1 MYQQIKWLQDYLHFT
16 NYVSAAMLYLKENYF
31 LLDELKQDHIK
42 HRILGH
48 WGTVPGI
55 NLIYGALNVFL
66 QENNVNIT
74 LINGSGHGAP
84 AILSGLF
91 VEGTLESYYPELYK
105 RNLEGLGNLI
115 HNFSWPSG
123 FPSHTSPMVPGTL
136 HEGGELGYSL
146 ATAFGVAF
154 DNPNNLIVCIVGDGE
169 TETAT
174 LSASWQSFKF
184 LNPILDGSVLPIV
197 HLNGYKISCPTI
209 FGTMSNQEL
218 TNYFKGL
225 GLHPIL
231 IDQYSSENFLEETI
245 SSIETAYNL
254 IEKIKADFSSDE
266 NIRPKWPVIILKNKK
281 GWTGPK
287 KGSKHLNYENVED
300 NNLSHGIPLQYPK
313 TDTEEFEILKL
324 WLESYNFK
332 RFIKHGELD
341 FEFFEYLPKLS
352 LRIGLSKLVNKP
364 YEPLKLPSID
374 TESIRI
380 MKRGERPEKRM
391 EFVAEYLRDI
401 ILENNPINNF
411 RIFSPDESESN
422 ALSALFAATDRIYMW
437 PLRDHDKYFS
447 KEGHIMEILSENVL
461 QGWYTGYVLS
471 GRHGVLISYEA
482 FLNIISSQID
492 QHIKFLKHSQKVPW
506 RNDVPSINLIATSV
520 LWRQEHNGFT
530 HQNPTLINSLLT
542 KYFENVNIYFPV
554 DVNTLLATLET
565 TLSSKNGV
573 NLIVSGKRDMP
584 QWLFLNESIEHVK
597 DGLSIWEW
605 MSDDSPDIVFASCG
619 DYQTNETIKGIQIL
633 KELLPE
639 VKIRYININQ
649 ISQFKI
655 GNEVNIL
662 SSEKL
667 FNEYFTKEKP
677 ILFNFHGYPTA
688 IQQLLFGKVDEN
700 RIKILGYQENGT
712 TTTPLDMQVLNET
725 SRYHVALE
733 SINLLLDKHQNK
745 EKLLKVK
752 ENVEEQIQKHKE
764 YIIKEGRDIV
774 SII

>member
-1 MYQQIKWLQDYLHFT
+1 MYQQVKWLQDYLDFT

-66 QENNVNIT
+66 YENNVNIT

-169 TETAT
+169 AETAT

-184 LNPILDGSVLPIV
+184 LNPVLDGSVLPIL

-209 FGTMSNQEL
+209 FSTMNNQEVL
-218 TNYFKGL
+218 NYFKGL
-225 GLHPIL
+225 GLYPIL
-231 IDQYSSENFLEETI
+231 VDQYTSENFLEDTI

-254 IEKIKADFSSDE
+254 IEKIKTDFYSDE
-266 NIRPKWPVIILKNKK
+266 NICPKWPIIILKSKK

-287 KGSKHLNYENVED
+287 KGSKQLNYEEIED
-300 NNLSHGIPLQYPK
+300 NNLSHGIPLQHPK
-313 TDTEEFEILKL
+313 TDKEEFEILKS
-324 WLESYNFK
+324 WLEKYNFQ
-332 RFIKHGELD
+332 RFIKDGELD
-341 FEFFEYLPKLS
+341 IQFFEYLPKLP

-364 YEPLKLPSID
+364 YEPLKLPDIN

-401 ILENNPINNF
+401 ILENGPINNF

-482 FLNIISSQID
+482 FLNVISSQID
-492 QHIKFLKHSQKVPW
+492 QHIKFLKHSQKVKW

-530 HQNPTLINSLLT
+530 HQNPTLINSFLT

-573 NLIVSGKRDMP
+573 NLIVAGKRDMP

-597 DGLSIWEW
+597 NGFSIWEW
-605 MSDDSPDIVFASCG
+605 MSDDNPDIVFTSCG

-639 VKIRYININQ
+639 LKIRYININQ

-655 GNEVNIL
+655 GNEVNLL
-662 SSEKL
+662 SSENL
-667 FNEYFTKEKP
+667 FNEYFTKDKP
-677 ILFNFHGYPTA
+677 IVFNFHGYPTA
-688 IQQLLFGKVDEN
+688 IQQLLFGKVEAN

-712 TTTPLDMQVLNET
+712 TTTPLDMQVLNGT
-725 SRYHVALE
+725 SRYHITLE
-733 SINLLLDKHQNK
+733 AINLLSSNYNNKSEITKAIKHINELLNK
-745 EKLLKVK
+745 HSEYIVK
-752 ENVEEQIQKHKE
+752 EGK
-764 YIIKEGRDIV
+764 DIV
-774 SII
+774 SI